1 MGFIP
6 FAVNALPLHAK
17 FTSINLFFQDE
28 SRFGLFTRNGKALT
42 AKGIKPICPFH
53 QVFKTLYL
61 FGAFSPIN
69 GDKFLLE
76 MPNCNAANFQIFLDD
91 FSLQNPDEFKIMV
104 LDNGAFH
111 KAKSL
116 IIPDNIALLF
126 LPPYSPE
133 LNPAENIWA
142 MLKRMFTNKLYK
154 TLDEVSE
161 FITTA
166 TNSLSNEKIKSTCGF
181 PYIFKGLNWT
191 N

>member
-1 MGFIP
+1 
-6 FAVNALPLHAK
+6 
-17 FTSINLFFQDE
+17 
-28 SRFGLFTRNGKALT
+28 LFTRNGKALT
-42 AKGIKPICPFH
+42 AKGVKPVCPFQ

-61 FGAFSPIN
+61 FGAFSPLN

-76 MPNCNAANFQIFLDD
+76 MPHCNAANFQIFLDS
-91 FSLQNPDEFKIMV
+91 FSAQNPDEFKIMV

-111 KAKSL
+111 KAKTL
-116 IIPDNIALLF
+116 EIPENIGLLF

-142 MLKRMFTNKLYK
+142 AIKRKFTNKLCK

-166 TNSLSNEKIKSTCGF
+166 TNALSSDKIKSTCGF
-181 PYIFKGLNWT
+181 SYIFSGINWT
-191 N
+191 K